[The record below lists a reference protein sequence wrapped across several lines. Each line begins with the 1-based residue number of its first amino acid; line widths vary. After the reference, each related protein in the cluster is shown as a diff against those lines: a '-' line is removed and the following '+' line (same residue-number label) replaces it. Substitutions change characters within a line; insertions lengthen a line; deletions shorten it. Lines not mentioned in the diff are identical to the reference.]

1 MKDIIEL
8 LDLPDEMI
16 LNIMN
21 KVKPQALLLCSIINI
36 GNHRLEQLA
45 LDKYHSID
53 LTFDYEYYPHGLLLK
68 RFYIDVFPRIYN
80 NIQSLTI
87 HTKHLFPIHTALDA
101 IPDTLLPNLRHLKIL
116 INRRHPHIGTPFTIA
131 FYYDQRSY
139 NFPLYATVPQFVSM
153 RDKLIDALLLWIR
166 SAPLMSS
173 INSFEFDHYAPLI
186 VPVNNENLFFAQ
198 SSYLTDVSI
207 TLKELPDCVRLLN
220 QLGSQLYSF
229 TVNIIDA
236 CVGNV
241 DITSEIESI
250 CCCNL
255 KKFKMTIY
263 RNMLAYEK
271 YLLPLLQH
279 LSSVKYLTLL
289 LAIYITKSNRFVDG
303 FHLERNIVSHM
314 PHLCQFD
321 FHIRS
326 VLKNFSYIELDIV
339 RQSFVKQKSMDY
351 TIEYFNNRYGQCHIY
366 SLPFIGDR
374 LDFISNR
381 FPLFDNKNT
390 FINITMLL
398 LFDDV
403 KPFENV
409 FFERI
414 TLSLPHLRTLEIFN
428 QLEQEEKAK
437 IRTTNY
443 IEFSHLS
450 TLILHC
456 IHMDYGEQLLCRTH
470 LPHLVEL
477 VIRNNVLLT
486 IIDQDN
492 QQARNNCL
500 NVERLFIVEP
510 WIEPTSVHLKFFP
523 KLYMKN
529 F

>member
-1 MKDIIEL
+1 MTD
-8 LDLPDEMI
+8 
-16 LNIMN
+16 
-21 KVKPQALLLCSIINI
+21 
-36 GNHRLEQLA
+36 G
-45 LDKYHSID
+45 
-53 LTFDYEYYPHGLLLK
+53 F
-68 RFYIDVFPRIYN
+68 
-80 NIQSLTI
+80 
-87 HTKHLFPIHTALDA
+87 
-101 IPDTLLPNLRHLKIL
+101 
-116 INRRHPHIGTPFTIA
+116 
-131 FYYDQRSY
+131 
-139 NFPLYATVPQFVSM
+139 
-153 RDKLIDALLLWIR
+153 IDAFLVWIR

-173 INSFEFDHYAPLI
+173 VNSFEFDHYAPLI

-229 TVNIIDA
+229 TVSIVDV
-236 CVGNV
+236 CVGNI

-250 CCCNL
+250 YCCNL
-255 KKFKMTIY
+255 KKLKMTIY

-271 YLLPLLQH
+271 YLIPLLQH

-289 LAIYITKSNRFVDG
+289 LAIYITESNRFVDG
-303 FHLERNIVSHM
+303 FHLERNIVSYM

-326 VLKNFSYIELDIV
+326 VLKKSPYIELDTI
-339 RQSFVKQKSMDY
+339 RQSFVKRKSVDC

-366 SLPFIGDR
+366 SLPFIGNR

-390 FINITMLL
+390 FINVTMLL

-409 FFERI
+409 FFEHI
-414 TLSLPHLRTLEIFN
+414 TLALPHLRTLEIFN
-428 QLEQEEKAK
+428 ELEQEEKAK

-450 TLILHC
+450 TLIFHY
-456 IHMDYGEQLLCRTH
+456 IHMDYGEQLFCRAH

-477 VIRNNVLLT
+477 VIRNDVLLT

-500 NVERLFIVEP
+500 NVETLFIVEP
-510 WIEPTSVHLKFFP
+510 WIEPTSVHFKFFP

-529 F
+529 L